1 MKGES
6 QLMKFRN
13 RLKTMGLATL
23 ATLLL
28 VSCNSQPV
36 GSTVFTY
43 ALPTPYPSRQ
53 VISSGFRWQEL
64 WRQQILLSYGHPPIV
79 VDSRDLIIL
88 PINSGT
94 TGMLTALN
102 PRNGQKIWSQEF
114 ISPYRGDAYLV
125 DSILSDGERIYI
137 ALPYVIK
144 SFSAVDGQP
153 QWTTMDLPGHTSYK
167 LTSTKQP
174 NLIRVKGGSG
184 YYVDKQNGAV
194 SPAEKN
200 GYEPSIETDKLACQI
215 DLKFSFACVDVET
228 HQPVWQISLG
238 WPVRE
243 AQSVNPKVLVVSA
256 GNGYRNLLAGIDQE
270 TGQILWKQHHREI
283 VSNLLVADGKIYTLN
298 MDSALIQYN
307 PATGDELGRMKFDGK
322 ELDTDQGNQ
331 YWLLAAGPE
340 IVVYLGDS
348 QELIT
353 FSPK

>member
-1 MKGES
+1 MKIS
-6 QLMKFRN
+6 N
-13 RLKTMGLATL
+13 HSKTVWLILA
-23 ATLLL
+23 AL
-28 VSCNSQPV
+28 VLTACGPQQSSRVLFP
-36 GSTVFTY
+36 FT
-43 ALPTPYPSRQ
+43 PSTPYPSRQ
-53 VISSGFRWQEL
+53 VISSDLGLQEL
-64 WRQQILLSYGHPPIV
+64 WRQPMLLSYGHPPIS
-79 VDSRDLIIL
+79 VDSQDAIIL
-88 PINSGT
+88 PINSGG

-114 ISPYRGDAYLV
+114 ISPYRGDAYLI

-184 YYVDKQNGAV
+184 YYVDKQNGSV
-194 SPAEKN
+194 SPTEKN
-200 GYEPSIETDKLACQI
+200 GYEPSIETGKLACQI

-243 AQSVNPKVLVVSA
+243 AQSVNPKVLVLSA

-270 TGQILWKQHHREI
+270 TGQILWKQPNREI
-283 VSNLLVADGKIYTLN
+283 VSNLLVADGKIYALT
-298 MDSALIQYN
+298 MDSSLVQYD
-307 PATGDELGRMKFDGK
+307 PVTGNEISRMKFDGK
-322 ELDTDQGNQ
+322 VFDTDQRNQ
-331 YWLLAAGPE
+331 YWLFAADPE

-348 QELIT
+348 QELIA